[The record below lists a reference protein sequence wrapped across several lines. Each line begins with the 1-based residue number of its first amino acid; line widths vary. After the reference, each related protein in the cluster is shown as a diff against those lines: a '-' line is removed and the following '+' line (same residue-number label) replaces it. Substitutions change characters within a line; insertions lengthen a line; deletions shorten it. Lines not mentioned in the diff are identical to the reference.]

1 MLSFKYKPYMLSVV
15 MLNVFMLSAVELNV
29 VAPTNLLQSVQNSNL
44 HFYKKTL
51 LTSLNRIY
59 Y

>member
-1 MLSFKYKPYMLSVV
+1 MLSVKYKPYMLSVV

-44 HFYKKTL
+44 HYIFINT
-51 LTSLNRIY
+51 I
-59 Y
+59 